1 VHAVLVEL
9 GIEADAEPDRLLEV
23 WNKADLL
30 DAPARTRI
38 KNEARRAEGGVV
50 LVSAMTGE
58 GLDALM
64 IEIEKRLNRR
74 RNTVEIAVKPEEGS
88 LSNWIYENCEVVQR
102 SDLGEGMTALR
113 IRIAPEKRHLL
124 LRLAGPARLKLAAE

>member
-1 VHAVLVEL
+1 M
-9 GIEADAEPDRLLEV
+9 LEV

-30 DAPARTRI
+30 EAPARTRI
-38 KNEARRAEGGVV
+38 ENEARRAEGGVV
-50 LVSAMTGE
+50 LVSAMTGD

-64 IEIEKRLNRR
+64 IEIEKRLNRAATPSRLRSSR
-74 RNTVEIAVKPEEGS
+74 RRDRSPTGS
-88 LSNWIYENCEVVQR
+88 TRTARWCSAPTSAR
-102 SDLGEGMTALR
+102 AMTALR